1 MGAERAVEVRGD
13 SPPAQITGLH
23 TSPHT
28 APGLVHP
35 HPDGLQGALCPTWGG
50 PGRERG
56 YTEEGRRWG
65 PPEDD
70 IRGTYGDLRE
80 RTHQV
85 SSSSFFEVPL
95 WFEFNFDFLNFSRLK
110 LK

>member
-1 MGAERAVEVRGD
+1 MKLEAIFPQPKSLGFTQAPTLPLDSCMPTQMGYRGLC
-13 SPPAQITGLH
+13 ALH
-23 TSPHT
+23 
-28 APGLVHP
+28 G
-35 HPDGLQGALCPTWGG
+35 GALVEREDTQRKAGG
-50 PGRERG
+50 G
-56 YTEEGRRWG
+56 G